1 MRRLVNNFIPL
12 AKPYISDEEINAVT
26 EVIKSG
32 WWTTGPKVGE
42 FESRVA
48 DYLGGGLHAVA
59 LSSATAGLFLA
70 LKALGIGPG
79 DEVIVPTLTF
89 VASTHV
95 IEWCGAGVVLCDID
109 RDSYNINTGL
119 IEKLITP
126 RTKAI
131 MPVHIAGYPCE
142 MSEIIKISNKH
153 GLHIV
158 EDAAHAIGT
167 EYNGVKIGNHGKAV
181 VFSFYATKNLACGE
195 GGMVVSKD
203 IELIEKIRKLSYFGV
218 NKQAFKRYDK
228 SGSWYYEVEELGYKY
243 NFDSIHAALGIAQL
257 NKLDNLNKI
266 RREIAFKYKEKLDI
280 SIEIQKN
287 SENHFHSYH
296 LFSVKLPPF
305 LDRNETFNMLKE
317 KNIGSSVHFIPI
329 HKHPYYAA
337 KFNSI
342 DFPVANGVYEQL
354 LSLPLFPSMSID
366 EIDHVIESMN
376 LIVRSKKI

>member
-1 MRRLVNNFIPL
+1 LANNFIPL
-12 AKPYISDEEINAVT
+12 ARPFVSDEEISAVT

-32 WWTTGPKVGE
+32 WWTTGPKVTE
-42 FESRVA
+42 FEGRVA
-48 DYLGGGLHAVA
+48 GYLGGGLYAVA
-59 LSSATAGLFLA
+59 LNSATSGLFLA
-70 LKALGIGPG
+70 LKVLGIGPG

-89 VASTHV
+89 IASAHV
-95 IEWCGAGVVLCDID
+95 VEWCGAKVVLCDID
-109 RDSYNINTGL
+109 RDSYNIDTGL

-142 MSEIIKISNKH
+142 MSEIIKISNKY

-167 EYNGVKIGNHGKAV
+167 EYEGVKIGNHGKAV

-218 NKQAFKRYDK
+218 NKQAFKRYEK
-228 SGSWYYEVEELGYKY
+228 SGSWYYEVEELGYKC

-266 RREIAFKYKEKLDI
+266 RREIAFKYKEKLDS
-280 SIEIQKN
+280 SIEVQKN

-296 LFSVKLPPF
+296 LFSVKLPAF
-305 LDRNETFNMLKE
+305 LDRDDTFNMLKE

-337 KFNSI
+337 KFSDASFPAANSLY
-342 DFPVANGVYEQL
+342 PRL
-354 LSLPLFPSMSID
+354 LSLPLYPSL
-366 EIDHVIESMN
+366 ENREVEHVIESLN
-376 LIVRSKKI
+376 SIVRSKKI